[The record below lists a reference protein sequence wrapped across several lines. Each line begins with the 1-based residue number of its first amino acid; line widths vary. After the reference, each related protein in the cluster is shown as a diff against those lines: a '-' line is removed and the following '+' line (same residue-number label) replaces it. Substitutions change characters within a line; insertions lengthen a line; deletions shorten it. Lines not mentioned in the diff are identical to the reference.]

1 MTKKTYV
8 PVRMQDDILV
18 RIKKIAGDQG
28 RSVSETVG
36 MVVRK
41 SLDSS
46 SESGPTIDPELVRK
60 EVDSGLKSGL
70 EPVIKTLTLLRAEIS
85 GMSKNP
91 APDPVRNAPGPA
103 PEIRPEIVRFM
114 AEKAAKTDALLVEVA
129 SRITGKKV
137 EVLRA
142 EITAELGK
150 SSAPDQGRNGPE
162 MIRFLAEKV
171 ARTDAL
177 LVEVSSKISGSN
189 VGDHADRMRRV
200 KIWFEAEIKKLF
212 GG

>member
-1 MTKKTYV
+1 MKRKYV
-8 PVRMQDDILV
+8 PVRWSEEVLERV
-18 RIKKIAGDQG
+18 KKEAGSRG
-28 RSVSETVG
+28 LSISETVG
-36 MVVRK
+36 ILVRK

-46 SESGPTIDPELVRK
+46 SESGPIIDTEFVKK
-60 EVDSGLKSGL
+60 EVDSAIRFGL
-70 EPVIKTLTLLRAEIS
+70 EPALKAITLLRAEIS
-85 GMSKNP
+85 GLSKSP

-129 SRITGKKV
+129 SKITGKNV

-142 EITAELGK
+142 EITAELSK
-150 SSAPDQGRNGPE
+150 SPALDQGRNGPE

-171 ARTDAL
+171 ARIDAL
-177 LVEVSSKISGSN
+177 LVEVSSKISGSD

-200 KIWFEAEIKKLF
+200 KIWFGVEVKKLF